1 VLAASHRRRAGSTES
16 GIKYFILGSF
26 SSAFLLYGIALV
38 YGATGSTNISTI
50 VASFQDTTPLE
61 RNDALVLAGAAL
73 LLVGLGFKVAIAPFH
88 VWTPDVYQGAPT
100 PVTSFMASVG
110 KVAAFAALLRVFV
123 VALPF
128 YRDDWRPVV
137 WALALV
143 SMLVGS
149 ILAVVQ
155 TDVKRMLAYSSI
167 NHAGFML
174 VGLEAAAHGAGEVDS
189 GPGVPSV
196 MVYLF
201 AYAVMVIGTF
211 AIVALVARTG
221 DVATDL
227 DSYRGLG
234 QRRPILSLALTV
246 LLVAQAGVPF
256 TSGFIAK
263 FGVIQ
268 AAVEERSYVLAVA
281 AMVTSVIAAFLYLRI
296 MVSTWI
302 EPAPSDDERE
312 PVRLPFSSGLAIAVS
327 VAFTLAVGF
336 FPDWLIDASE
346 VTTQFAR

>member
-1 VLAASHRRRAGSTES
+1 
-16 GIKYFILGSF
+16 
-26 SSAFLLYGIALV
+26 
-38 YGATGSTNISTI
+38 
-50 VASFQDTTPLE
+50 
-61 RNDALVLAGAAL
+61 
-73 LLVGLGFKVAIAPFH
+73 

-100 PVTSFMASVG
+100 PVTSFMASIG
-110 KVAAFAALLRVFV
+110 KVAAFAALLRVLV

-128 YRDDWRPVV
+128 YRDDWRPVIWV
-137 WALALV
+137 LALA
-143 SMLVGS
+143 SMIVGS
-149 ILAVVQ
+149 FVAVVQ

-211 AIVALVARTG
+211 AVVALVARTG

-234 QRRPILSLALTV
+234 QRRPLLALALTV

-281 AMVTSVIAAFLYLRI
+281 AMVTSVVAAFLYLRI

-302 EPAPSDDERE
+302 EVPGDDDTLEQ
-312 PVRLPFSSGLAIAVS
+312 VRLPFSSGLAIAAS
-327 VAFTLAVGF
+327 VGFTLAVGF